1 MAISRD
7 EILRNAHNVASLPLI
22 YTRINEA
29 VEERSSSMAAIGA
42 IIQEDTGLS
51 ARILRLANSAF
62 YGYPSQIGTIE
73 KALTIIGLK
82 PMRDLALATSMMQ
95 IFKDIPEDVINM
107 KSFWEHSI
115 ACGVTARILA
125 IRQRQPNAESYFLG
139 GILHDIGQ
147 LILLQQIPQQIK
159 YLLQL
164 GERQNSP
171 IVELERKELGFDHA
185 SLGGRLLRMWKLPA
199 FLISMVAAHHSPSSA
214 TQFKKAAAV
223 IHFADILAHTLKMG
237 ASCEKNI
244 PKLDDKA
251 WKILALSPA
260 TLPIIA
266 EQVQIHYDSAAAI
279 ILDH

>member
-29 VEERSSSMAAIGA
+29 VDQQSSSMAAIGA

-125 IRQRQPNAESYFLG
+125 IRQREPNAESYFLG

-164 GERQNSP
+164 GERQNSL

-185 SLGGRLLRMWKLPA
+185 GLGGRLLRMWKLPA
-199 FLISMVAAHHSPSSA
+199 FLISMVASHHNPSSA

-244 PKLDDKA
+244 PKLDAQA
-251 WKILALSPA
+251 WDILDLTPA

-266 EQVQIHYDSAAAI
+266 EQVQIHYDSAASI

>member
-29 VEERSSSMAAIGA
+29 VDERSSSMAAIGA

-125 IRQRQPNAESYFLG
+125 IRQGQPNAESYFLG

-164 GERQNSP
+164 GERQNTL
-171 IVELERKELGFDHA
+171 IVELERKEFGFDHA
-185 SLGGRLLRMWKLPA
+185 SLGGRLLRMWKLPG
-199 FLISMVAAHHSPSSA
+199 FLISMVAAHHNPSSA

-244 PKLDDKA
+244 PKLDKKA
-251 WKILALSPA
+251 WEILELSPA

-266 EQVQIHYDSAAAI
+266 EQVRIHYDSAAVI
-279 ILDH
+279 ILE

>member
-1 MAISRD
+1 MEINRD
-7 EILRNAHNVASLPLI
+7 AILRKAHNVASLPMI
-22 YTRINEA
+22 YTRINE
-29 VEERSSSMAAIGA
+29 VVDQRSSSMAAIGS

-62 YGYPSQIGTIE
+62 YGSPSQIGTIE

-115 ACGVTARILA
+115 ACGVTARVLA

-159 YLLQL
+159 YLLKL
-164 GERQNSP
+164 GERQNSL

-199 FLISMVAAHHSPSSA
+199 FLISMVAAHHNPSSA
-214 TQFKKAAAV
+214 AQLKKAAAV

-244 PKLDDKA
+244 PKLDNQA
-251 WKILALSPA
+251 WETLELSPA
-260 TLPIIA
+260 TLPLIV
-266 EQVQIHYDSAAAI
+266 EQVQIHYESAASI
-279 ILDH
+279 ILGH